1 MGKSLILYQR
11 HRQIKFLV
19 RRCHCY
25 KMGVGTSADKEIQ
38 LRQIAK
44 DERLAEIAKEAR
56 VTVAQIEADTKFRIA
71 IAERGVI
78 NASIFIA
85 NLFHTLFH

>member
-1 MGKSLILYQR
+1 
-11 HRQIKFLV
+11 
-19 RRCHCY
+19 
-25 KMGVGTSADKEIQ
+25 MGVGTSADKEIQ

-85 NLFHTLFH
+85 ILFHTLFH